1 MTTPREEFEL
11 TTKRW
16 GGLWMWTPTR
26 MERAK
31 GHVWPAYVTEPY
43 HYAELER
50 QVKEA
55 MQAATAAAEEACVTR
70 AAAALE
76 STGLNPPQ
84 RHYVLAAIR
93 DKETE

>member
-1 MTTPREEFEL
+1 MSDREMFAQWVRSEWTETPEDWDADAIVVAF
-11 TTKRW
+11 KVHW
-16 GGLWMWTPTR
+16 
-26 MERAK
+26 
-31 GHVWPAYVTEPY
+31 VTW
-43 HYAELER
+43 L
-50 QVKEA
+50 
-55 MQAATAAAEEACVTR
+55 AATEAERESCVTR